1 MADRGTGSNSQRAAN
16 RCRGPVTNPDEIRE
30 FLTTRRSRI
39 TPDQAGLPHYGR
51 TRRVP
56 GLRREEVAL
65 LAGISDIYYT
75 KIERGDARGVSQDV
89 LDGLARALQL
99 DGAERAHLDDLVRT
113 ANLERPPGRT
123 KRQEQVRPGVRRI
136 VDLFGSPALVRNR
149 RLDILYANPV
159 GAAFY
164 SEMYRHAARSPN
176 TARYVFLDPRSHDFY
191 VDWGVAAHDMAA
203 LLHAEAGRNPDDRR
217 LVDLVGELST
227 RSEEF
232 RKLWAAHN
240 VLFHRTGTR
249 RFRHPVVG
257 EVTLAYQDLDVPQ
270 DPGQTI
276 LVFTAEPGS
285 PSGEALVQLARSIR
299 TTGEGAGPD
308 QRSRAD

>member
-1 MADRGTGSNSQRAAN
+1 VSNADE
-16 RCRGPVTNPDEIRE
+16 VRE

-39 TPDQAGLPHYGR
+39 TPDRAGLPHYGR
-51 TRRVP
+51 SRRVP

-99 DGAERAHLDDLVRT
+99 DAAERAHLDDLVRT
-113 ANLERPPGRT
+113 ANLERPWGRT
-123 KRQEQVRPGVRRI
+123 KRPEQVRPGVRRI
-136 VDLFGSPALVRNR
+136 VDLFGGPALVRNR
-149 RLDILYANPV
+149 RLDILYANQL

-164 SEMYRHAARSPN
+164 SEIYHRGAPPPN
-176 TARYVFLDPRSHDFY
+176 TARYAFLDPRSHDFY
-191 VDWGVAAHDMAA
+191 VDWDAAAQDMAA

-227 RSEEF
+227 RSPDF
-232 RKLWAAHN
+232 RALWAAHD
-240 VLFHRTGTR
+240 VLFHRAGAR

-257 EVTLAYQDLDVPQ
+257 EVLLAYQDLDVPQ
-270 DPGQTI
+270 EPDQTI

-285 PSGEALVQLARSIR
+285 SSDLALAELARS
-299 TTGEGAGPD
+299 TTNDRRGRSGD
-308 QRSRAD
+308 QAT

>member
-1 MADRGTGSNSQRAAN
+1 VSNA
-16 RCRGPVTNPDEIRE
+16 DEIRE

-39 TPDQAGLPHYGR
+39 TPDLAGLPHYGR

-203 LLHAEAGRNPDDRR
+203 LLHAEAGRNPGDRR
-217 LVDLVGELST
+217 LSDLVGELST
-227 RSEEF
+227 QSEEF
-232 RKLWAAHN
+232 RARWAAHN
-240 VLFHRTGTR
+240 VLFHRDGVR
-249 RFRHPVVG
+249 QFRHPTAG
-257 EVTLAYQDLDVPQ
+257 ELTLAYQDLDLPQ
-270 DPGQTI
+270 NPDQTI

-285 PSGEALVQLARSIR
+285 PSEEALRRLERS
-299 TTGEGAGPD
+299 TSAGE
-308 QRSRAD
+308 